1 MKSIVHLPCTLVSM
15 VSRAAPLRRDAVVR
29 SVGWVTA
36 GTLLANVLAYV
47 VQVPASRLLGPDGYG
62 EFAVLGAAMLVA
74 SVPALALQAVIARQV
89 VRGSSPARLRR
100 LIGVVF
106 LAVAALSVV
115 ATLVMMAVARTGPA
129 ATAASLS
136 SAAPLAVIAGGQGF
150 LQGAGRFR
158 LLGSVLAAVGILRS
172 VPVIGAV
179 VAGADATGALLAGTL
194 GTVVAAIA
202 VGVIAT
208 REGVPGDR
216 LRDVEVSASAVL
228 AASGVQF
235 VMIVAVSVDLL
246 LSRAVLSPADAGVY
260 ALGAVATKA
269 AFWLPQAIGV
279 VAYPRLA
286 DPVRSAAALRRA
298 VAVLAAIGAG
308 LTVLAAVGGPLV
320 PIVISDDYRG
330 VAGLMWAFALAGAL
344 LAVLQLMLLTA
355 IARNRA
361 RGALPALAV
370 LVVEVVVIVTAVGS
384 VTGLVAVSV
393 IAAACAVAATAAWL
407 TLERSGRGPDRI

>member
-1 MKSIVHLPCTLVSM
+1 ML
-15 VSRAAPLRRDAVVR
+15 SRAAPLRRGTVAA
-29 SVGWVTA
+29 SVGWVTV
-36 GTLLANVLAYV
+36 GTLLANVLAYA
-47 VQVPASRLLGPDGYG
+47 VQVPASRVLGPDGFG

-74 SVPALALQAVIARQV
+74 SVPALALQAVVARQV
-89 VRGSSPARLRR
+89 VRGSSPARLWR
-100 LIGVVF
+100 LIGIVFVV
-106 LAVAALSVV
+106 VAGLSVV
-115 ATLVMMAVARTGPA
+115 ATAGMMGLARTDLAP
-129 ATAASLS
+129 TAAALA

-158 LLGSVLAAVGILRS
+158 LLGAVLAAVGVLRS
-172 VPVIGAV
+172 VPVIVAV
-179 VAGADATGALLAGTL
+179 LAGSDATGALAVGTL
-194 GTVVAAIA
+194 GTVVAALLVGA
-202 VGVIAT
+202 VAVRGPY
-208 REGVPGDR
+208 RGDG
-216 LRDVEVSASAVL
+216 LRDLEVSVSAVL

-298 VAVLAAIGAG
+298 AAVLAGIGAV

-320 PIVISDDYRG
+320 PVVISEDYRD
-330 VAGLMWAFALAGAL
+330 VAGLMWAFALTGSL
-344 LAVLQLMLLTA
+344 VAVLQLMLLAA

-370 LVVEVVVIVTAVGS
+370 LGVEVVVILTVVDS
-384 VTGLVAVSV
+384 VIGLVAVAAV
-393 IAAACAVAATAAWL
+393 AAACQVAATWGWL
-407 TLERSGRGPDRI
+407 SSSRGPR